1 MKNKQ
6 GKAEITA
13 EELNRA
19 VGKFIKDGG
28 IIEKLPDQKSAGHKK
43 VGGKWANT
51 EMGGEIF

>member
-51 EMGGEIF
+51 EMGGETF